1 MCKVICITNRALC
14 REDFLTRIERIAQAQ
29 PDAILLREK
38 DLPEDAYTDL
48 ARRVQAICTA
58 LGVPLYLHSYP
69 QAALALG
76 AAHLHLPLPVL
87 QEMPDAQRLTLPP
100 FGVSCHSLEDAKKAQ
115 ALGASYLIAGHIF
128 ATDCKRGLPGRGTAF
143 LRRIC
148 QSTSLP
154 VYAIGGI
161 TPDNVQD
168 VVQAGAA
175 GVCVMSSLM
184 TCDDPAALIQQL
196 RGERIP

>member
-14 REDFLTRIERIAQAQ
+14 REDFLTRIERIAQAK
-29 PDAILLREK
+29 PDGIILREK
-38 DLPEDAYTDL
+38 DLPEDAYTEL
-48 ARRVQAICTA
+48 ARKVQAVCTA
-58 LGVPLYLHSYP
+58 HDVPLHLHSYP

-76 AAHLHLPLPVL
+76 AEKLHLPLPVL
-87 QEMPDAQRLTLPP
+87 QEMPETLRKSLPS
-100 FGVSCHSLEDAKKAQ
+100 FGVSCHSLEDAAKAQ

-143 LRRIC
+143 LRRVC
-148 QSTSLP
+148 QSTPLP

-161 TPDNVQD
+161 TPDNVSAIR
-168 VVQAGAA
+168 QAGAA

-196 RGERIP
+196 RGERNP

>member
-1 MCKVICITNRALC
+1 MTTSMCKVICITNRALC

-87 QEMPDAQRLTLPP
+87 QEMRMRKKRRHSAHPTSSPGISLRLTASVGCRDGVRH
-100 FGVSCHSLEDAKKAQ
+100 FSGVSAKAPPYPSTPS
-115 ALGASYLIAGHIF
+115 AASHRTMYRTL
-128 ATDCKRGLPGRGTAF
+128 CK
-143 LRRIC
+143 
-148 QSTSLP
+148 P
-154 VYAIGGI
+154 V
-161 TPDNVQD
+161 P
-168 VVQAGAA
+168 
-175 GVCVMSSLM
+175 
-184 TCDDPAALIQQL
+184 PASAS
-196 RGERIP
+196 